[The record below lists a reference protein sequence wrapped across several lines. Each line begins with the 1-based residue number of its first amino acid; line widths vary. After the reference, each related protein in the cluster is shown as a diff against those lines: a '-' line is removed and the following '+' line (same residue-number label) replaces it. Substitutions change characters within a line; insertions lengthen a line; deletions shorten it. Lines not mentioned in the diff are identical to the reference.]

1 MVLAALDRSALHRL
15 SSVYPVLK
23 GRPHTLVSAPKAAE
37 PPWWREHLWKLIT
50 TAVIAIISIVAK
62 LLAG

>member
-1 MVLAALDRSALHRL
+1 LVLAALDRSALHRL

-23 GRPHTLVSAPKAAE
+23 GRP
-37 PPWWREHLWKLIT
+37 REHLWKLIT